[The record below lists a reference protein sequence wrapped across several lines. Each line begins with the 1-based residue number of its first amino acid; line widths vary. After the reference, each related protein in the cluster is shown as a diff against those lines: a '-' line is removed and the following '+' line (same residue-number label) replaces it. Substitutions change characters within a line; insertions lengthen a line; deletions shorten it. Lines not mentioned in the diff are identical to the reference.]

1 MIIYIAGKITGDPN
15 YKEKFRQAE
24 KRIKAEFPGAYI
36 FNPAALPLGQSNK
49 WYMDMSRNMI
59 SVSDIV
65 VFLPDYTES
74 KGAKLELAYC
84 NYIGVTALLHGEK
97 KKKKEPPRDGN
108 PKSGKPNINKYNL
121 AF

>member
-1 MIIYIAGKITGDPN
+1 MIIYIAGKITGDPE

-24 KRIKAEFPGAYI
+24 KRIKAEFPGSYI
-36 FNPAALPLGQSNK
+36 FNPAALPQGQSNK
-49 WYMDMSRNMI
+49 WYMDMSRTMI
-59 SVSDIV
+59 SVSDLV

-84 NYIGVTALLHGEK
+84 NYIGVTALLPGVDFS
-97 KKKKEPPRDGN
+97 KKEPPRDGN
-108 PKSGKPNINKYNL
+108 PESGKANISKYNL